1 MANLN
6 LYTFDQLRAL
16 GSRYKIPRYSRLSK
30 ADLIAALE
38 QIPNLDAGKYQTIFE
53 KIKQKTGGKAKTREW
68 YQTELSL
75 EMQQIAGDTS
85 LFDQELMDANTD
97 TQEFADK
104 NQIIPPIPGR
114 LTFFRYKAK
123 TARQLLY
130 YDRYPLCYILKNGN
144 GFFYGINLHY
154 FNPRGRLGIA
164 TELKERVVPQL
175 EKGVHKYLIS
185 ELRSPI
191 LGLAMSEWETA
202 TLLPVE
208 EFVRNL
214 GGVEIPINPKLV
226 WR

>member
-6 LYTFDQLRAL
+6 LFTFDQLRAL

-30 ADLIAALE
+30 ADLIAELE
-38 QIPNLDAGKYQTIFE
+38 KIPNLDTSKYQTIFE
-53 KIKQKTGGKAKTREW
+53 KIKTKTGGKAKTREW

-75 EMQQIAGDTS
+75 ELEKIAGDTS
-85 LFDQELMDANTD
+85 LFDQEYIDKNVD
-97 TQEFADK
+97 SKESEDK

-123 TARQLLY
+123 TARQLPY
-130 YDRYPLCYILKNGN
+130 YDKYPLCYILKNGN
-144 GFFYGINLHY
+144 GFFYGINIHY
-154 FNPRGRLGIA
+154 FNPRERLNIA
-164 TELKERVVPQL
+164 TELKEKTVPQL
-175 EKGVHKYLIS
+175 PKGVHKYLIS
-185 ELRSPI
+185 ELQSPI

-208 EFVRNL
+208 QFVRNL
-214 GGVEIPINPKLV
+214 GGVEIPVNPKLV

>member
-1 MANLN
+1 MANLS
-6 LYTFDQLRAL
+6 LFTFDQLRAL

-30 ADLIAALE
+30 ADLIKSLQ
-38 QIPNLDAGKYQTIFE
+38 QIPNLDASEYQTIFE
-53 KIKQKTGGKAKTREW
+53 KIKQKTGNTPKTREW
-68 YQTELSL
+68 YQKELSL
-75 EMQQIAGDTS
+75 EIQKIAGDVS
-85 LFDQELMDANTD
+85 LFEQELIDKNAD
-97 TQEFADK
+97 SQEFEDK

-175 EKGVHKYLIS
+175 QKGVHKYLIS
-185 ELRSPI
+185 ELQSPI
-191 LGLAMSEWETA
+191 LGLAISEWETA

-214 GGVEIPINPKLV
+214 GGVEIPINPNLV